1 MNETPHTDGP
11 EAHGPQPQPGSGQGT
26 GQGADQ
32 GAGPGRTHTGYAN
45 PADQQGPRVS
55 GEQMRDLAR
64 LRRSSYDRHVAG
76 VAGGLG
82 RHLDI
87 DPVILRVAF
96 VVLTFFG
103 GAGLIIY
110 LACWLIVP
118 DDTGNRATINLDDRS
133 RNVALIGVGILA
145 GLALI
150 GDAWG
155 PGWFPWPLFV
165 VGLIAWVFLSRK
177 DRRAGA
183 APGGTWAPYAAP
195 GQAPGWVAPATGP
208 QAATTTSYA
217 GTGPSSPTGGQDTMP
232 HADPTAVQ
240 PPRFQLPPMPPL
252 RPLPPLPPRNP
263 RKRGPILFWFT
274 LALIA
279 VCLGGLGIVDLAG
292 APVTDS
298 AYPALALGLIAVMLL
313 VGSFYGR
320 AGGLIFLGLAAA
332 LVLSGSTIASQWE
345 GSNIDETPT
354 RASDLKSSYDMEGG
368 EMDVDLTQIRD
379 LDALDGRTLTLD
391 GEVGSIQVIVPRG
404 LHVTVDST
412 VEIGQIT
419 LFDDGTGGLDLG
431 FHGTNPGTAE
441 RPHLHID
448 ADLELGEVEVMAR

>member
-1 MNETPHTDGP
+1 MNENPTTEGSEP
-11 EAHGPQPQPGSGQGT
+11 HGPQPQPG
-26 GQGADQ
+26 
-32 GAGPGRTHTGYAN
+32 AGPTSSTGYAD
-45 PADQQGPRVS
+45 PGAQHGPRVS
-55 GEQMRDLAR
+55 GEQMRDLAS

-110 LACWLIVP
+110 IASWLIVP
-118 DDTGNRATINLDDRS
+118 DDAGNRATISLDDRS

-155 PGWFPWPLFV
+155 PGWFPWPLFL

-183 APGGTWAPYAAP
+183 NQGGNWAPYAAP
-195 GQAPGWVAPATGP
+195 GQGPGWVAGARAGSAPTDPATATP
-208 QAATTTSYA
+208 YATTSVEEVA
-217 GTGPSSPTGGQDTMP
+217 QQPSRNQGSGTFTAPMMTPSPLR
-232 HADPTAVQ
+232 
-240 PPRFQLPPMPPL
+240 PPPP

-279 VCLGGLGIVDLAG
+279 LSLGTLGIFDLAG
-292 APVTDS
+292 AGITDS
-298 AYPALALGLIAVMLL
+298 AYPALALGVIAVMLL
-313 VGSFYGR
+313 VGAFYGR
-320 AGGLIFLGLAAA
+320 AGGLIFLGLVTSV
-332 LVLSGSTIASQWE
+332 VLAGSTIASQWE
-345 GSNIDETPT
+345 GSNIDATPT
-354 RASDLKSSYDMEGG
+354 SASQLKSSYEMEAG
-368 EMDVDLTQIRD
+368 EMDIDLTRIRD
-379 LDALDGRTLTLD
+379 LDALDGRTLD
-391 GEVGSIQVIVPRG
+391 IDAEVGTVRVIVPRG
-404 LHVTVDST
+404 LHVSVDST

-419 LFDDGTGGLDLG
+419 LFGDGTGGLDLDLSRSNSG
-431 FHGTNPGTAE
+431 AAQ
-441 RPHLHID
+441 RPHLQINT
-448 ADLELGEVEVMAR
+448 DLEVGEVKVITQ